1 MKSYVVNVKDG
12 RLIALVPD
20 REGRQHRSG
29 KLSSRSPMRKASTW
43 SMRCSTWW
51 SRTT

>member
-20 REGRQHRSG
+20 EGQPQG
-29 KLSSRSPMRKASTW
+29 KPSSRSPMRKAST
-43 SMRCSTWW
+43 
-51 SRTT
+51 

>member
-20 REGRQHRSG
+20 KKAANMPG
-29 KLSSRSPMRKASTW
+29 KLYNRLPMHKAS
-43 SMRCSTWW
+43 M
-51 SRTT
+51 